1 MKTTLN
7 RLLFGHLFGSLLGL
21 GLLAS
26 ATAQTPH
33 ASIANAPA
41 APAPAAR
48 PLAPDVVAQ
57 VMAGIAP
64 AAGDPRIDRLVNS
77 DEWRAHR
84 DWVKE
89 RWAEV
94 SPRLE
99 SMRRW
104 RAAEV
109 PQADAASRTLL
120 YPFSGPDFLN
130 ADAMFPTHPRLV
142 FFSLERPGQLPDLAR
157 LDATQFARLLA
168 DVRYALADIFVRNYF
183 ITSYM
188 TRQLTSPYVRG
199 TLPVMAIMM
208 ALTGNSIRS
217 VTPLDPF
224 PELSR
229 QYTLPP
235 DDREPAQ
242 RKPRILLRGVRIE
255 FARTGGPVRSL
266 DYYSLDATDRELQ
279 WYPQFLALATSARP
293 ATVFIKSASYLL
305 HDNQFLATREALM
318 KAADV
323 IVQDDTGVPFRIL
336 RREGWSVR
344 LYGVYT
350 EPVAPLGYAAQPDL
364 EAAYAAAAPVPMVD
378 FPSGYHGQNGRPSL
392 IVARR
397 GK

>member
-1 MKTTLN
+1 MKTTLH
-7 RLLFGHLFGSLLGL
+7 RLLFGSLLGF
-21 GLLAS
+21 GLLTT
-26 ATAQTPH
+26 ATAQTAPS
-33 ASIANAPA
+33 AQPAPA
-41 APAPAAR
+41 PVPAAR
-48 PLAPDVVAQ
+48 PVTPDVVAQ

-77 DEWRAHR
+77 DEWRTHR

-94 SPRLE
+94 NPRLE

-109 PQADAASRTLL
+109 PQADAATRTLL

-142 FFSLERPGQLPDLAR
+142 FFSLERPGQLPDLTR
-157 LDATQFARLLA
+157 LDAPQFARLLA
-168 DVRYALADIFVRNYF
+168 DVRFALSDIFERNYF

-188 TRQLTSPYVRG
+188 TRQLTSPYVKG
-199 TLPVMAIMM
+199 TVPVMAIMM

-224 PELSR
+224 PDLSR
-229 QYTLPP
+229 QYLAPP
-235 DDREPAQ
+235 DAHATTQAR
-242 RKPRILLRGVRIE
+242 RKPRIPLRGVRIE
-255 FARTGGPVRSL
+255 FARAGGPVRSL
-266 DYYSLDATDRELQ
+266 DYYSLDATDKELR
-279 WYPQFLALATSARP
+279 WYPQFLEHVTSARP
-293 ATVFIKSASYLL
+293 ATAFIKSASYLL
-305 HDNQFLATREALM
+305 HDNQIAGTRDALL
-318 KAADV
+318 KAADI
-323 IVQDDTGVPFRIL
+323 IVQDDTGVPYRVFK
-336 RREGWSVR
+336 REGWAVR

-364 EAAYAAAAPVPMVD
+364 EAAYAAAAPVPTVD
-378 FPSGYHGQNGRPSL
+378 FPIGYSGQKGRPSL
-392 IVARR
+392 LVARR

>member
-1 MKTTLN
+1 MKTTLH
-7 RLLFGHLFGSLLGL
+7 RLLFGSLLGF
-21 GLLAS
+21 GLLTT
-26 ATAQTPH
+26 ATAQTAPS
-33 ASIANAPA
+33 AQPAPA
-41 APAPAAR
+41 PVPAAR
-48 PLAPDVVAQ
+48 PVTPDVVAQ

-77 DEWRAHR
+77 DEWRTHR

-94 SPRLE
+94 NPRLE

-109 PQADAASRTLL
+109 PQADAATRTLL

-142 FFSLERPGQLPDLAR
+142 FFSLERPGQLPDLTR

-168 DVRYALADIFVRNYF
+168 DVRYALSDIFERNYF

-188 TRQLTSPYVRG
+188 TRQLTSPYVKG
-199 TLPVMAIMM
+199 TVPVMAIMM

-224 PELSR
+224 PDLSR
-229 QYTLPP
+229 QYLAPP
-235 DDREPAQ
+235 DAHATTQAR
-242 RKPRILLRGVRIE
+242 RKPRIPLRGVRIE
-255 FARTGGPVRSL
+255 FARAGGPVRSL
-266 DYYSLDATDRELQ
+266 DYYSLDATDKELR
-279 WYPQFLALATSARP
+279 WYPQFLEHVTSARP
-293 ATVFIKSASYLL
+293 ATAFIKSASYLL
-305 HDNQFLATREALM
+305 HDNQFAGTRDALL
-318 KAADV
+318 KAADI
-323 IVQDDTGVPFRIL
+323 IVQDDTGVPYRVFK
-336 RREGWSVR
+336 REGWAVR

-364 EAAYAAAAPVPMVD
+364 EAAYAAAAPVPTVD
-378 FPSGYHGQNGRPSL
+378 FPIGYSGQKGRPSL
-392 IVARR
+392 LVARR